1 MLCRHPQ
8 SQGDLVRIADSRFK
22 NKVLKTTTTTP
33 DRSDFRWTNIGSEI
47 PSEGYC
53 DQPYVVETNDGVW
66 LCVMTTG
73 TGHEGDPGQHP
84 ITLRSHDHGETWGEK
99 ASLEPTG
106 GPEASYAVLLKVP
119 SGRIYAFYN
128 YNTDRVPEVKT
139 EKGVAVPSYKRV
151 DSLGDYVFKY
161 SDDGGL
167 SWSDKRYTIPVREF
181 ACDREN
187 VYGGKIR
194 FFWNV
199 GRPCIRANGEVI
211 IPLHKVGAMGIG
223 FFAQSEGAFI
233 ASSNILTETD
243 PEKIRFETRP
253 DGDHGLKTPAGGGRI
268 AEEQSLVELS
278 DGSLYC
284 VYRSVDG
291 WPVCAYSRDGGR
303 NWEAPQYKTYTPGGR
318 RIKNPRAANFVWKCS
333 NGRFLYWFHNH
344 GGEFIRQLGGH
355 SSMPNGLSVNHFR
368 TPYDDRNPVWISAG
382 REIEGANGKLIE
394 WSQPEILLYDDDPYI
409 RISYP
414 DLIEKDGQFWVTETQ
429 KATARIHAVD
439 PDLIDGLFGQ
449 SEKPSAMNPVG
460 LLSKESRIAGAE
472 WSFLMPTLPLLTTR
486 DFVRDD
492 QCGKDL
498 RAGCTLEFVFDGIPV
513 EGTVL
518 FDSRNDEGAGIL
530 VSAMESA
537 RIEVR
542 FSDARSVSSW
552 SSDAR
557 CLEEGRLNHVSI
569 IVDGGPKLILFVING
584 VLCDGGDER
593 QFGWGRFNRDLREFN
608 GADEAKV
615 HASVSQVAIFKHA
628 LRVSEV
634 VRRNHL

>member
-1 MLCRHPQ
+1 
-8 SQGDLVRIADSRFK
+8 V
-22 NKVLKTTTTTP
+22 
-33 DRSDFRWTNIGSEI
+33 
-47 PSEGYC
+47 
-53 DQPYVVETNDGVW
+53 
-66 LCVMTTG
+66 
-73 TGHEGDPGQHP
+73 
-84 ITLRSHDHGETWGEK
+84 
-99 ASLEPTG
+99 SLEPTD

-139 EKGVAVPSYKRV
+139 EEGVGVPSYKRV

-167 SWSDKRYTIPVREF
+167 SWSGKRYTIPVREF

-233 ASSNILTETD
+233 ASSNILTEPD

-253 DGDHGLKTPAGGGRI
+253 DGDHGLKTPSGGGRI

-303 NWEAPQYKTYTPGGR
+303 NWESPHYKTYTPGGR
-318 RIKNPRAANFVWKCS
+318 RMKNPRAANFVWKCS

-382 REIEGANGKLIE
+382 REIEGPNGKLIE

-414 DLIEKDGQFWVTETQ
+414 DLIEKDGQLWVTETQ
-429 KATARIHAVD
+429 KSTARVHAVD
-439 PDLIDGLFGQ
+439 PTLIDDLFSQ
-449 SEKPSAMNPVG
+449 FEQAPTKEPHG
-460 LLSKESRIAGAE
+460 LLLKKSGTRAAE
-472 WSFLMPTLPLLTTR
+472 VWSLAMPTLPLLTSR

-498 RAGCTLEFVFDGIPV
+498 RAGCTLNFVLNGIPA
-513 EGTVL
+513 EGAIL
-518 FDSRNDEGAGIL
+518 FDSRNAEKAGIL
-530 VSAMESA
+530 VRVIESA
-537 RIEVR
+537 KIEVALSDSR
-542 FSDARSVSSW
+542 TISTWTSDAGS
-552 SSDAR
+552 
-557 CLEEGRLNHVSI
+557 LEQGALNNVGVI
-569 IVDGGPKLILFVING
+569 IDGGPKLILFVING
-584 VLCDGGDER
+584 ALCDGGDER
-593 QFGWGRFNRDLREFN
+593 QFGWGRYNPALREIN
-608 GADEAKV
+608 GASDAPCMDPCRKSPSTIEPCASASLLAKV
-615 HASVSQVAIFKHA
+615 FFDYENIRSLPSNHPSNVLRCRSLVAFDLASLGRPWRQRLWWHATGGLAT
-628 LRVSEV
+628 
-634 VRRNHL
+634 